1 VCIDRLPFRVPTDP
15 VRQAR
20 AELCKS
26 RGGDPFNDI
35 AVPEA
40 ALTLK
45 QGAGRLLRGHDD
57 AGVVAILDGRLR
69 KKRYGAVLL
78 DTLPPMTRIGGRPAL
93 TTFFARFVRPTL
105 GLDAQAPC

>member
-1 VCIDRLPFRVPTDP
+1 LVK
-15 VRQAR
+15 Q
-20 AELCKS
+20 
-26 RGGDPFNDI
+26 RGGDPFLDV

-40 ALTLK
+40 ALLLK

-57 AGVVAILDGRLR
+57 AGVVAVLDGRLR

-93 TTFFARFVRPTL
+93 EQFFKRFVQPTL
-105 GLDAQAPC
+105 GLSSTI